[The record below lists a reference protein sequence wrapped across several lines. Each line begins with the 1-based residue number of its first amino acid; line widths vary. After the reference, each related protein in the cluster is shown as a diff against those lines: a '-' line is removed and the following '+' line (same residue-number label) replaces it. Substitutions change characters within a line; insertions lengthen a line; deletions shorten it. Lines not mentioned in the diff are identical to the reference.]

1 MAVAPA
7 ILRPTLLFFSAFFVV
22 FRLVNSISEAE
33 ALVNFKASLSDNPAL
48 KDWVVNSVPCKEGEE
63 WYGVICDGGLI
74 SGIRLEGIGLSGK
87 IDVNPLLEL
96 KRLRTFSIMSNSFSG
111 TIPEINRIGFLRAL
125 YLSGN
130 QFSGEIPSGFF
141 QKMRSLK
148 KLCLN
153 DNNFTGQIPSQI
165 PQLLELRLENNQ
177 FSGNLPNLSKT
188 LLMEFN
194 VSNNKLEGQIPTSLS
209 KFSESSFS
217 GNPGLCG
224 EKLNKP
230 CQNSVE
236 PPKPMENTEQ
246 EQNKDGAAASDP
258 NSSSKSSNSLK
269 ILAIVVASIV
279 VLLTIIA
286 LLYVRSRQKK
296 KDKGI
301 LGSVRSE
308 NNDNEELSAPVQVH
322 VAAAEKKEET
332 IMSRKSSRNG
342 SGRRDKGGGC
352 NGGVGELVMM
362 NSERGVFGMLD
373 LMKAAAEVLSN
384 GGFGSSYKAVMADGV
399 SVVVKRMREMN
410 VLSKDGFE
418 AEMRKIGSL
427 RHRNIL
433 TPLAYHYRKDEK
445 FLVSEY
451 VPNGSLQFLLHGD
464 HGPSHTELDW
474 PTALKIVRGIVE
486 GMVYLHRQVASSVLP
501 HGNLKS
507 SNILLGPNYEPML
520 VDFGLCSLINP
531 ANLSQALFAYKTP
544 EAIQKGQVSPKSDVY
559 CLGVITLE
567 ILSGKFPSQYL
578 NNSSGGIDVVQWA
591 NSAIS
596 EGRILE
602 MLDPQLASSKN
613 SIGQME
619 RLLYIGVACTAS
631 NPEQRPDMS
640 EVLRRID
647 EIQNE
652 DSQESTSKDQD
663 ECSQRSFGSSSVGSQ
678 PGHRQTDSGDFAIS

>member
-22 FRLVNSISEAE
+22 FRLVNSMSEAE
-33 ALVNFKASLSDNPAL
+33 ALVNFKASLSDNQAL
-48 KDWVVNSVPCKEGEE
+48 KDWVVSSVPCKEGEE
-63 WYGVICDGGLI
+63 WYGVICNGGLI

-87 IDVNPLLEL
+87 IDVNPLMEL

-130 QFSGEIPSGFF
+130 QFSGEIPLGFF

-148 KLCLN
+148 KLYLN
-153 DNNFTGQIPSQI
+153 NNNFTGQIPSQI

-194 VSNNKLEGQIPTSLS
+194 VSNNKLEGEIPTTLS
-209 KFSESSFS
+209 KFSASSFS

-236 PPKPMENTEQ
+236 PPKPMANTEQ

-258 NSSSKSSNSLK
+258 NSSSKSSNSVK
-269 ILAIVVASIV
+269 IATIVVASIV
-279 VLLTIIA
+279 VLLTILA
-286 LLYVRSRQKK
+286 LLYVRSRQKR
-296 KDKGI
+296 KDNGI
-301 LGSVRSE
+301 MGSVQPE
-308 NNDNEELSAPVQVH
+308 NNDNEESSASVQVH
-322 VAAAEKKEET
+322 VAAPEKKEET

-342 SGRRDKGGGC
+342 SGRRGKGG
-352 NGGVGELVMM
+352 GGVGELVMM

-399 SVVVKRMREMN
+399 SVVVKRIREMN
-410 VLSKDGFE
+410 VLSKDGFD
-418 AEMRKIGSL
+418 AEMRKIGNL

-464 HGPSHTELDW
+464 HGPSHTELEW

-486 GMVYLHRQVASSVLP
+486 GMVYLHRQLASSVLP

-544 EAIQKGQVSPKSDVY
+544 EALQKGVSPKSDVY
-559 CLGVITLE
+559 CLGVIILE

-596 EGRILE
+596 EGMMLE

-619 RLLYIGVACTAS
+619 RLLCIGVACTAS
-631 NPEQRPDMS
+631 NPEQRPDMF

-652 DSQESTSKDQD
+652 DSQESASKDQD
-663 ECSQRSFGSSSVGSQ
+663 DCSQRSFGSCSVGSQ
-678 PGHRQTDSGDFAIS
+678 SGHRHTDSGDFAIS